1 MENELITDL
10 LGQIVLGL
18 LLVVP
23 LWKIHGK
30 AGKNPALALFVFI
43 PYLGLLIVSL
53 VLAFSRWPATE
64 YQNNAAQQEG

>member
-1 MENELITDL
+1 MENELVIEL
-10 LGQIVLGL
+10 ISQIVIVL

-23 LWKIHGK
+23 LWKIHAK
-30 AGKNPALALFVFI
+30 AGKNPALSLFVFI

-64 YQNNAAQQEG
+64 SAAETIQ